1 MTPEI
6 WKRTEW
12 FREARFGMFIHWGL
26 YAIPARG
33 EWVRSHEE
41 LSIEEYEPYFH
52 QFNPVDYNPRKWV
65 KMAKVAGMKYIVLT
79 AKHHD
84 GFCLWQTKYT
94 DFSIKNTPYK
104 NDYFMYIYPLKLL
117 KKCYNM
123 IFKYI

>member
-65 KMAKVAGMKYIVLT
+65 KMAKVAGMKYIGRNGT
-79 AKHHD
+79 KQYTHHQHTIIN
-84 GFCLWQTKYT
+84 G
-94 DFSIKNTPYK
+94 IAV
-104 NDYFMYIYPLKLL
+104 
-117 KKCYNM
+117 CYVC
-123 IFKYI
+123 KQHRHRLCSVV